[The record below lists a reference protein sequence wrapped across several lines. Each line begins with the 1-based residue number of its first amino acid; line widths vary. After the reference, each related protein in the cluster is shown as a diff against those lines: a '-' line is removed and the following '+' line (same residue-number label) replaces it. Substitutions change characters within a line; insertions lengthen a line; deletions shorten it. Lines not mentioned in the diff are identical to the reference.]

1 MVATVNDL
9 VESGQLA
16 ESREERN
23 RPTLSFVRTVRF
35 SFPLVAT
42 VIVATGCGGTR
53 VETSRIDCLDA
64 NDVAITANLV
74 AVVSSAGDFIDGTFT
89 IFCLGERRV
98 VSGAY
103 ITGSA
108 GWWNI
113 VSVGPSDAAGV
124 ITVHGPASSL
134 TPADIGGTK
143 TVDIIVN
150 GYVDGVEAE
159 ATNAITIEVVIT

>member
-1 MVATVNDL
+1 MVATVNNL
-9 VESGQLA
+9 
-16 ESREERN
+16 
-23 RPTLSFVRTVRF
+23 VRTVRF
-35 SFPLVAT
+35 FFLLVAT

-64 NDVAITANLV
+64 NDVTITANLV

-89 IFCLGERRV
+89 IFCLRERRV

-103 ITGSA
+103 ITASA

-124 ITVHGPASSL
+124 ITVHRPASSL
-134 TPADIGGTK
+134 APADIGGTK
-143 TVDIIVN
+143 TVDIIVKRVRQRCRGRGHERDHN
-150 GYVDGVEAE
+150 RGGDYVTEDPV
-159 ATNAITIEVVIT
+159 T

>member
-1 MVATVNDL
+1 MVATVNNL

-35 SFPLVAT
+35 FLLLVAT

-64 NDVAITANLV
+64 NDVTITANDRGGRLKCRST
-74 AVVSSAGDFIDGTFT
+74 SSTAPST

-98 VSGAY
+98 VSGAVHHRNR
-103 ITGSA
+103 GVVEHCV
-108 GWWNI
+108 GG
-113 VSVGPSDAAGV
+113 SVGCER
-124 ITVHGPASSL
+124 ASSRFTGL
-134 TPADIGGTK
+134 P
-143 TVDIIVN
+143 N
-150 GYVDGVEAE
+150 
-159 ATNAITIEVVIT
+159 

>member
-1 MVATVNDL
+1 M
-9 VESGQLA
+9 
-16 ESREERN
+16 
-23 RPTLSFVRTVRF
+23 RF

-53 VETSRIDCLDA
+53 VETSRIDCSDA
-64 NDVAITANLV
+64 NNVTITANLV
-74 AVVSSAGDFIDGTFT
+74 AVVSSAGDFIDGTVRINCT
-89 IFCLGERRV
+89 GEGW

-113 VSVGPSDAAGV
+113 VSVGPSDAAGF
-124 ITVHGPASSL
+124 ITVHGPVASL

-143 TVDIIVN
+143 TVDIIVK
-150 GYVDGVEAE
+150 GYVNGVEAE
-159 ATNAITIEVVIT
+159 ATNAITIEVAIT

>member
-1 MVATVNDL
+1 MNDL

-16 ESREERN
+16 ESREERD

-42 VIVATGCGGTR
+42 IIVATGCGGR
-53 VETSRIDCLDA
+53 GVETSRIDCSDA
-64 NDVAITANLV
+64 NNVTITANLV
-74 AVVSSAGDFIDGTFT
+74 AVVSSAGDFIDGTVR
-89 IFCLGERRV
+89 ISCPGEGW
-98 VSGAY
+98 VSVAY

-113 VSVGPSDAAGV
+113 VSVGPSDAVGI
-124 ITVHGPASSL
+124 ITVHRPASSL

-143 TVDIIVN
+143 TVDIIVK
-150 GYVDGVEAE
+150 GYVNGVEAE